1 MALNNGIN
9 IRLSPDIR
17 DRLERLAMRYGIKSS
32 VLIRQAIIEKLDDV
46 EHQAKVVISA
56 TGHSAQ
62 AAGRDL
68 VVSHQKPRGKK
79 K

>member
-17 DRLERLAMRYGIKSS
+17 DRLEQLATRYGIKSS
-32 VLIRQAIIEKLDDV
+32 VLIRQAIIEKLDEV

-56 TGHSAQ
+56 SGHSAQ
-62 AAGRDL
+62 AAAGDI
-68 VVSHQKPRGKK
+68 VNGAPVKK
-79 K
+79 RRK